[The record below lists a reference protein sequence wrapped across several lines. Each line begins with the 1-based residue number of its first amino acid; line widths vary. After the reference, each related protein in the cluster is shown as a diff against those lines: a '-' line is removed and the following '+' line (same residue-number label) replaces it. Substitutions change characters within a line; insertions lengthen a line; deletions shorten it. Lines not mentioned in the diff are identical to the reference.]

1 MTPERMCGRQSFQE
15 NENIQNIAPASANQK
30 TVIMNQDASRLGVSR
45 QGKIEAM
52 EIQQRS
58 KDKADRQQPDTHDRR
73 AKISPTKKLDSSL
86 QECLDFKGAIDRSAL
101 AVRTDARGII
111 NYVSDRVCSISNY
124 SRTELIG
131 CHFGILHSEYKSWEF
146 IKNLRST
153 VTKNEVWQGEI
164 KNKAKNG
171 SHYWVY
177 AAVVPVLDFE
187 GKPCQYLAIGFDI
200 TDRKAVETAQ
210 AAANQ
215 AKDEFLAIA
224 SHELRS
230 PLSAILGWVQL
241 ARSRKL
247 NEATTSRALEI
258 IERNAR
264 LQNRQIDNLLDLSRL
279 LRGKVHLNVGRVHLP
294 SVIESAIE
302 TLGPAAEAKN
312 IRVETHFYPGASYI
326 LADAKR
332 LQQIVWNLL
341 ANAIKF
347 TPESTPGPV
356 QVRIEPTES
365 GTLIRVSDCGCGIEP
380 KFVPHIFDYFRPA
393 DSFQSKE
400 QNRLGL
406 GLSIVRH
413 LVELHGGTVWAQSP
427 GLGQGTTFGVLLPI
441 AHSKNV
447 HDDRTREIAHFP
459 ENHAGS
465 VSKPLAGKQV
475 LVVESSAEIRE
486 FLKTALEAFGAK
498 VTAVSSAGEA
508 MAELEQSRPDV
519 LVSDMAVPETD
530 GCDLIR
536 RIRAMEM
543 SEHRA
548 LLPAVALTG
557 GVREDDSASA
567 LSAGFQRHLSK
578 PVEANQL
585 VSAIAQLAGLTECGS
600 QNLCAG
606 NVGAIAPEAPLPD
619 SNSFNHKNNGEQLTS
634 DSRELPLLLV
644 VEDNHFLLSYLQN
657 LLSPYYRVA
666 VAMDGVEGLEKAK
679 SLQPNLILS
688 DQIMPRQNG
697 LDLLKEIRNTPEL
710 SSTPVIFLTA
720 RSGMEARIESLDAGA
735 DDYISKPF
743 DERELLARVRNLLR
757 THAAEQQLTALNRQ
771 LQQQKRQLETV
782 NRALQYLATYDSLTE
797 VRNRRFFNDYMDT
810 EWRRLAREEAPLSLI
825 MCDIDYFK
833 LYNDTYGHQ
842 AGDECLRQ
850 VAQVLQ
856 RSVKRSA
863 DLVARYGG
871 EEFAIVLPNTDI
883 EGAACVA
890 EIIAQQVR
898 GLQIVHAKSA
908 VSEYVTLSLGVAC
921 CIPAPM
927 SQPATL
933 IAIADES
940 LYRAKEAGR
949 DRVSVAA
956 FLG

>member
-1 MTPERMCGRQSFQE
+1 M
-15 NENIQNIAPASANQK
+15 
-30 TVIMNQDASRLGVSR
+30 IMNQDVSRLAVSR
-45 QGKIEAM
+45 QGKMEAM

-58 KDKADRQQPDTHDRR
+58 KNKTDRQQPNAPDR
-73 AKISPTKKLDSSL
+73 PNQNYMTKEVELSL

-101 AVRTDARGII
+101 AVRTNARGII

-124 SRTELIG
+124 SRAELIG
-131 CHFGILHSEYKSWEF
+131 SHFGILHSEYKSSEL
-146 IKNLRST
+146 IKNLPST
-153 VTKNEVWQGEI
+153 VAKSEVWQGEI

-171 SHYWVY
+171 SDYWVY
-177 AAVVPVLDFE
+177 AAVVPLLDFQ

-200 TDRKAVETAQ
+200 TERKAVEAAQ
-210 AAANQ
+210 AQAHR
-215 AKDEFLAIA
+215 AKDEFLAVA

-264 LQNRQIDNLLDLSRL
+264 LQNQQIDNLLDLSRL
-279 LRGKVHLNVGRVHLP
+279 LRGKMQLNVGRVHLP
-294 SVIESAIE
+294 SVVASAID

-312 IRVETHFYPGASYI
+312 IRVETDFDPAVTYI
-326 LADAKR
+326 LGDAER
-332 LQQIVWNLL
+332 LQQVVWNLL

-347 TPESTPGPV
+347 TPESAPGLV
-356 QVRIEPTES
+356 QIQIEPTAS
-365 GTLIRVSDCGCGIEP
+365 GALIRVSDSGCGIDP
-380 KFVPHIFDYFRPA
+380 KFLPYIFDYFRPT
-393 DSFQSKE
+393 DSFHSKE

-406 GLSIVRH
+406 GLSIVRQ
-413 LVELHGGTVWAQSP
+413 LVELHGGNVWGKSP
-427 GLGQGTTFGVLLPI
+427 GIGQGATFEVQLPVANSNNAI
-441 AHSKNV
+441 
-447 HDDRTREIAHFP
+447 DRTAAIGTMESIP
-459 ENHAGS
+459 GE

-486 FLKTALEAFGAK
+486 CMKTGLEAFGAK
-498 VTAVSSAGEA
+498 VTAVASAGEA

-519 LVSDMAVPETD
+519 LVSDLAVSEAD

-536 RIRAMEM
+536 RVREMEM
-543 SEHRA
+543 SQHRA
-548 LLPAVALTG
+548 LLPALALT
-557 GVREDDSASA
+557 EDLRDDDGSA
-567 LSAGFQRHLSK
+567 LSAGFQRYLSK
-578 PVEANQL
+578 PVSAHQL
-585 VSAIAQLAGLTECGS
+585 VSAIAQLAGQTGFGCQECG
-600 QNLCAG
+600 AG
-606 NVGAIAPEAPLPD
+606 NVRAIAPLSSLPD
-619 SNSFNHKNNGEQLTS
+619 SNSFDGTIYENKLTNNNQ
-634 DSRELPLLLV
+634 ELPLLLV
-644 VEDNHFLLSYLQN
+644 VEDNNFLLDYLQN
-657 LLSPYYRVA
+657 LLNPYYRVA
-666 VAMDGVEGLEKAK
+666 VARDGIEGLERAK
-679 SLQPNLILS
+679 ELRPNLILS

-710 SSTPVIFLTA
+710 NSTPVIFLTA

-735 DDYISKPF
+735 DDYIAKPF

-757 THAAEQQLTALNRQ
+757 THAAEQQLTVLNRQ
-771 LQQQKRQLETV
+771 LLQQKRQLETV
-782 NRALQYLATYDSLTE
+782 NRSLQYLATYDSLTE
-797 VRNRRFFNDYMDT
+797 VRNRRFFNDYLDT

-850 VAQVLQ
+850 VAAVLQ

-871 EEFAIVLPNTDI
+871 EEFVIVLPNTDI

-890 EIIAQQVR
+890 EIINQQVR
-898 GLQIVHAKSA
+898 DLQILHAKSN

-927 SQPATL
+927 SQPETL
-933 IAIADES
+933 IAIADEA
-940 LYRAKEAGR
+940 LYRAKAAGR

-956 FLG
+956 FEA

>member
-1 MTPERMCGRQSFQE
+1 MKMKIYKILHPPVRK
-15 NENIQNIAPASANQK
+15 K
-30 TVIMNQDASRLGVSR
+30 TVIINQDASRLGVSH
-45 QGKIEAM
+45 QGTIEPM

-58 KDKADRQQPDTHDRR
+58 QDRR
-73 AKISPTKKLDSSL
+73 DRLSQISTIKELDSSL
-86 QECLDFKGAIDRSAL
+86 QEGLDFKVAIERSAL

-111 NYVSDRVCSISNY
+111 NYVSDRLCFISNY

-131 CHFGILHSEYKSWEF
+131 SHFGILHSECKSSEL
-146 IKNLRST
+146 IKNLLST
-153 VTKNEVWQGEI
+153 VAKNEVWQGEM

-171 SHYWVY
+171 SDYWVY
-177 AAVVPVLDFE
+177 AAVVPLLDFN

-200 TDRKAVETAQ
+200 TDRKAVEAAQ
-210 AAANQ
+210 AAANR
-215 AKDEFLAIA
+215 AKDDFLGIA
-224 SHELRS
+224 GHELRS

-247 NEATTSRALEI
+247 NEATTNRALEI
-258 IERNAR
+258 IERNAK

-279 LRGKVHLNVGRVHLP
+279 LRGKVRLNLARVHLP

-302 TLGPAAEAKN
+302 TLRPAAEAKN
-312 IRVETHFYPGASYI
+312 LRVETQFYPGVSYVV
-326 LADAKR
+326 ADVDR

-347 TPESTPGPV
+347 TPESTPDPV
-356 QVRIEPTES
+356 QVRIEPTPS
-365 GTLIRVSDCGCGIEP
+365 GTLIRFSDSGCGIEP
-380 KFVPHIFDYFRPA
+380 KFLPHIFDYFRPG

-413 LVELHGGTVWAQSP
+413 LVELHGGTVWASSP
-427 GLGQGTTFGVLLPI
+427 GLDRGTTFGVLLPI
-441 AHSKNV
+441 ANSNNLR
-447 HDDRTREIAHFP
+447 DDRQSAIGCT

-498 VTAVSSAGEA
+498 VTAVGSACEA
-508 MAELEQSRPDV
+508 MAQLQQSRPDV

-536 RIRAMEM
+536 RVRAMEM
-543 SEHRA
+543 SEQRE

-557 GVREDDSASA
+557 GVREEDSASA

-578 PVEANQL
+578 PVSANQL
-585 VSAIAQLAGLTECGS
+585 VSAIVQLAGMSGFGCS
-600 QNLCAG
+600 NAG
-606 NVGAIAPEAPLPD
+606 NVGAIAPLPD
-619 SNSFNHKNNGEQLTS
+619 SNSCDDKNNGEQLTA

-644 VEDNHFLLSYLQN
+644 VEDNYSLLAYLQT

-666 VAMDGVEGLEKAK
+666 VARDGVEGLEKAK
-679 SLQPNLILS
+679 ILQPNLILS

-757 THAAEQQLTALNRQ
+757 THAAEQQLTVLNRQ

-797 VRNRRFFNDYMDT
+797 VRNRRFFNDYLDT

-856 RSVKRSA
+856 SSVKRSA

-871 EEFAIVLPNTDI
+871 EEFAVVLPNTDI

-890 EIIAQQVR
+890 ERIAQQVR
-898 GLQIVHAKSA
+898 DLQIPHAQSA

-940 LYRAKEAGR
+940 LYRAKAAGR
-949 DRVSVAA
+949 DRVSVAT
-956 FLG
+956 FPG

>member
-1 MTPERMCGRQSFQE
+1 
-15 NENIQNIAPASANQK
+15 
-30 TVIMNQDASRLGVSR
+30 VIMNQDASKLAVSH
-45 QGKIEAM
+45 QGKVEAM
-52 EIQQRS
+52 EIEQWS
-58 KDKADRQQPDTHDRR
+58 KDRVDPQQPEVPDRPTQ
-73 AKISPTKKLDSSL
+73 ISTTKELDLSL
-86 QECLDFKGAIDRSAL
+86 QECLDFKRAIDRSTMT
-101 AVRTDARGII
+101 VRTDARGII
-111 NYVSDRVCSISNY
+111 NYVSDRACSISNY
-124 SRTELIG
+124 SRAELIG
-131 CHFGILHSEYKSWEF
+131 SHFGILHSEYKSSEL
-146 IKNLRST
+146 IKNLRLT
-153 VTKNEVWQGEI
+153 VAKSEVWQGEI

-171 SHYWVY
+171 SDYWVY
-177 AAVVPVLDFE
+177 SAVVPVLDCN

-200 TDRKAVETAQ
+200 TDRKAVEASQT
-210 AAANQ
+210 AANR

-247 NEATTSRALEI
+247 DEATTSRALEI

-264 LQNRQIDNLLDLSRL
+264 LQNQQIDNLLDLSQL
-279 LRGKVHLNVGRVHLP
+279 LRGKVHLNVGRVHLQ

-302 TLGPAAEAKN
+302 TLRPAADAKN
-312 IRVETHFYPGASYI
+312 IRVETHFYPGVSYI
-326 LADAKR
+326 LADAER

-347 TPESTPGPV
+347 TPESTSGSV
-356 QVRIEPTES
+356 EVRIEPTPS
-365 GTLIRVSDCGCGIEP
+365 GTLIRFSDSGCGIEP
-380 KFVPHIFDYFRPA
+380 KFLPHIFDYFRPT
-393 DSFQSKE
+393 DSWNAKE
-400 QNRLGL
+400 QHRLGL
-406 GLSIVRH
+406 GLSIVRQ
-413 LVELHGGTVWAQSP
+413 LVELHGGTVWAASS

-441 AHSKNV
+441 GNRKNAP
-447 HDDRTREIAHFP
+447 DDRTSQIAHFP
-459 ENHAGS
+459 EKHLQSAS
-465 VSKPLAGKQV
+465 QPLTGKQV
-475 LVVESSAEIRE
+475 LVVESSVEIRE
-486 FLKTALEAFGAK
+486 FLKTALEAFGAQ
-498 VTAVSSAGEA
+498 VTAVGNTSEA
-508 MAELEQSRPDV
+508 MAELQQSRPDV
-519 LVSDMAVPETD
+519 LVSDLAIPEAD
-530 GCDLIR
+530 GCDLIHR
-536 RIRAMEM
+536 VRAMEM
-543 SEHRA
+543 SEHRE
-548 LLPAVALTG
+548 LLPALALTG
-557 GVREDDSASA
+557 GVAEEDSASA
-567 LSAGFQRHLSK
+567 RSAGFQSHLSK

-585 VSAIAQLAGLTECGS
+585 VSAIAQLTGLTES
-600 QNLCAG
+600 DSED
-606 NVGAIAPEAPLPD
+606 VGAIALPAPLPEHHSLD
-619 SNSFNHKNNGEQLTS
+619 DKNNGEQLTT

-644 VEDNHFLLSYLQN
+644 VEDNNFLLAYLQV
-657 LLSPYYRVA
+657 LLTPYYRVV
-666 VAMDGVEGLEKAK
+666 VAMDGIEGLEKAK
-679 SLQPNLILS
+679 MFQPNLILS

-710 SSTPVIFLTA
+710 NSTPVIFLTA

-757 THAAEQQLTALNRQ
+757 THAAEQQLTVLNRQ
-771 LQQQKRQLETV
+771 LQQQKQQLEKV
-782 NRALQYLATYDSLTE
+782 NLALQYFATYDSLTE

-810 EWRRLAREEAPLSLI
+810 EWRRLAREEASLSLI

-883 EGAACVA
+883 QGAASVA
-890 EIIAQQVR
+890 EIIGQQVR
-898 GLQIVHAKSA
+898 GLRIVHAKSA

-927 SQPATL
+927 SQPGTL
-933 IAIADES
+933 IAIADEA
-940 LYRAKEAGR
+940 LYRAKKDGR
-949 DRVSVAA
+949 DRVSVAT

>member
-1 MTPERMCGRQSFQE
+1 
-15 NENIQNIAPASANQK
+15 
-30 TVIMNQDASRLGVSR
+30 MNQDASKLAVSH
-45 QGKIEAM
+45 QGKVEAM
-52 EIQQRS
+52 EIEQWS
-58 KDKADRQQPDTHDRR
+58 KDRVDPQQPEVPDRPTQ
-73 AKISPTKKLDSSL
+73 ISTTKELDLSL
-86 QECLDFKGAIDRSAL
+86 QECLDFKGAIDRSTL
-101 AVRTDARGII
+101 TVRTDARGII
-111 NYVSDRVCSISNY
+111 NYVSDRACSISNY
-124 SRTELIG
+124 SRAELIG
-131 CHFGILHSEYKSWEF
+131 SHFGILHSEYKSSEL
-146 IKNLRST
+146 IKNLRLT
-153 VTKNEVWQGEI
+153 VAKSEVWQGEI

-171 SHYWVY
+171 SDYWVY
-177 AAVVPVLDFE
+177 SAVVPVLDCN

-200 TDRKAVETAQ
+200 TDRKAVEASQT
-210 AAANQ
+210 AANR

-247 NEATTSRALEI
+247 DEATTSRALEI

-264 LQNRQIDNLLDLSRL
+264 LQNQQIDNLLDLSQL
-279 LRGKVHLNVGRVHLP
+279 LRGKVHLNVGRVHLQ

-302 TLGPAAEAKN
+302 TLRPAADAKN
-312 IRVETHFYPGASYI
+312 IRVETHFYPGVSYI
-326 LADAKR
+326 LADAER

-347 TPESTPGPV
+347 TPESTSGSV
-356 QVRIEPTES
+356 EVRIEPTPS
-365 GTLIRVSDCGCGIEP
+365 GTLIRFSDSGCGIEP
-380 KFVPHIFDYFRPA
+380 KFLPHIFDYFRPT
-393 DSFQSKE
+393 DSWNAKE
-400 QNRLGL
+400 QHRLGL
-406 GLSIVRH
+406 GLSIVRQ
-413 LVELHGGTVWAQSP
+413 LVELHGGTVWAASS

-441 AHSKNV
+441 GNRKNAP
-447 HDDRTREIAHFP
+447 DDRTSQIAHFP
-459 ENHAGS
+459 EKHLQSAS
-465 VSKPLAGKQV
+465 QPLTGKQV
-475 LVVESSAEIRE
+475 LVVESSVEIRE
-486 FLKTALEAFGAK
+486 FLKTALEAFGAQ
-498 VTAVSSAGEA
+498 VTAVGNTSEA
-508 MAELEQSRPDV
+508 MAELQQSRPDV
-519 LVSDMAVPETD
+519 LVSDLAIPEAD
-530 GCDLIR
+530 GCDLIHR
-536 RIRAMEM
+536 VRAMEM
-543 SEHRA
+543 SEHRE
-548 LLPAVALTG
+548 LLPALALTG
-557 GVREDDSASA
+557 GVAEEDSASA
-567 LSAGFQRHLSK
+567 RSAGFQSHLSK

-585 VSAIAQLAGLTECGS
+585 VSAIAQLTGVTES
-600 QNLCAG
+600 DSED
-606 NVGAIAPEAPLPD
+606 VRAIALPAPLPEHHSLD
-619 SNSFNHKNNGEQLTS
+619 DKNNGEQLTT

-644 VEDNHFLLSYLQN
+644 VEDNNFLLAYLQV
-657 LLSPYYRVA
+657 LLTPYYRVV
-666 VAMDGVEGLEKAK
+666 VAMDGIEGLEKAK
-679 SLQPNLILS
+679 MFQPNLILS

-710 SSTPVIFLTA
+710 NSTPVIFLTA

-757 THAAEQQLTALNRQ
+757 THAAEQQLTVLNRQ
-771 LQQQKRQLETV
+771 LQQQKQQLEKV
-782 NRALQYLATYDSLTE
+782 NLALQYFATYDSLTE

-810 EWRRLAREEAPLSLI
+810 EWRRLAREEASLSLI

-883 EGAACVA
+883 QGAASVA
-890 EIIAQQVR
+890 EIIGQQVR
-898 GLQIVHAKSA
+898 GLRIVHAKSA

-927 SQPATL
+927 SQPGTL
-933 IAIADES
+933 IAIADEA
-940 LYRAKEAGR
+940 LYRAKKDGR
-949 DRVSVAA
+949 DRVSVAT

>member
-1 MTPERMCGRQSFQE
+1 MCCLPSIHE
-15 NENIQNIAPASANQK
+15 NKNIQNITPAGAEK
-30 TVIMNQDASRLGVSR
+30 TVIINQDASRLGVSH
-45 QGKIEAM
+45 QGTIEAM
-52 EIQQRS
+52 EIQERS
-58 KDKADRQQPDTHDRR
+58 QERRDRLSQ
-73 AKISPTKKLDSSL
+73 ISTIKELDSSL
-86 QECLDFKGAIDRSAL
+86 QEGLDFKVAIDQSAL

-111 NYVSDRVCSISNY
+111 NYVSDRLCSISNY
-124 SRTELIG
+124 SRIELIG
-131 CHFGILHSEYKSWEF
+131 SHFCILHSEYKSSEL
-146 IKNLRST
+146 IKNLLST
-153 VTKNEVWQGEI
+153 VAKNEVWQGEM
-164 KNKAKNG
+164 KNQAKNG
-171 SHYWVY
+171 SDYWVH
-177 AAVVPVLDFE
+177 AAVVPLLDFN

-200 TDRKAVETAQ
+200 TDRKAVEAAQ
-210 AAANQ
+210 AAVNR
-215 AKDEFLAIA
+215 AKDDFLGIA
-224 SHELRS
+224 GHELRS

-247 NEATTSRALEI
+247 NEATTNRALEI
-258 IERNAR
+258 IERNAK

-279 LRGKVHLNVGRVHLP
+279 LRGKVRLNLARVHLP

-302 TLGPAAEAKN
+302 TVRPAAEAKN
-312 IRVETHFYPGASYI
+312 LRVETQFYPGVSYVV
-326 LADAKR
+326 ADVER

-347 TPESTPGPV
+347 TPESTPDPV
-356 QVRIEPTES
+356 EVRIEPTES
-365 GTLIRVSDCGCGIEP
+365 GTLIRVSDSGCGIEP

-413 LVELHGGTVWAQSP
+413 LVELHGGTVWASSP
-427 GLGQGTTFGVLLPI
+427 GLGMGTTFGVLLPV
-441 AHSKNV
+441 AHSNNSR
-447 HDDRTREIAHFP
+447 DDRKSAIGRT
-459 ENHAGS
+459 ENHAES
-465 VSKPLAGKQV
+465 VPKPLAGKQV
-475 LVVESSAEIRE
+475 LVVETSAEIRE

-498 VTAVSSAGEA
+498 VTAVGSACEA
-508 MAELEQSRPDV
+508 MAQLEQSRPDV
-519 LVSDMAVPETD
+519 LVSDMAVSETD
-530 GCDLIR
+530 GSDLIR

-543 SEHRA
+543 SEQRE

-557 GVREDDSASA
+557 GVREEDSASA

-578 PVEANQL
+578 PVEANLL
-585 VSAIAQLAGLTECGS
+585 VSAIVQLAGMSEFGCS
-600 QNLCAG
+600 DEG
-606 NVGAIAPEAPLPD
+606 NVGAIAPLPD
-619 SNSFNHKNNGEQLTS
+619 SNSCDDKNNGGQLTP

-644 VEDNHFLLSYLQN
+644 VEDNYSLLAYLQT

-757 THAAEQQLTALNRQ
+757 THAAEQQLTVLNRQ

-797 VRNRRFFNDYMDT
+797 VRNRRFFNDYMDA

-842 AGDECLRQ
+842 PGDECLRQ

-856 RSVKRSA
+856 CSVKRSA

-871 EEFAIVLPNTDI
+871 EEFAVVLPNTDI

-890 EIIAQQVR
+890 ERIAQQVR
-898 GLQIVHAKSA
+898 DLQIPHAQSG

-940 LYRAKEAGR
+940 LYRAKAAGR

>member
-1 MTPERMCGRQSFQE
+1 
-15 NENIQNIAPASANQK
+15 
-30 TVIMNQDASRLGVSR
+30 MNQDASKLAVSH
-45 QGKIEAM
+45 QGKVEAM
-52 EIQQRS
+52 EIEQWS
-58 KDKADRQQPDTHDRR
+58 KDRVDPQQPEVPDRPTQ
-73 AKISPTKKLDSSL
+73 ISTTKELDLSL
-86 QECLDFKGAIDRSAL
+86 QECLDFKRAIDRSTMT
-101 AVRTDARGII
+101 VRTDARGII
-111 NYVSDRVCSISNY
+111 NYVSDRACSISNY
-124 SRTELIG
+124 SRAELIG
-131 CHFGILHSEYKSWEF
+131 SHFGILHSEYKSSEL
-146 IKNLRST
+146 IKNLRLT
-153 VTKNEVWQGEI
+153 VAKSEVWQGEI

-171 SHYWVY
+171 SDYWVY
-177 AAVVPVLDFE
+177 SAVVPVLDCN

-200 TDRKAVETAQ
+200 TDRKAVEASQT
-210 AAANQ
+210 AANR

-247 NEATTSRALEI
+247 DEATTSRALEI

-264 LQNRQIDNLLDLSRL
+264 LQNQQIDNLLDLSQL
-279 LRGKVHLNVGRVHLP
+279 LRGKVHLNVGRVHLQ

-302 TLGPAAEAKN
+302 TLRPAADAKN
-312 IRVETHFYPGASYI
+312 IRVETHFYPGVSYI
-326 LADAKR
+326 LADAER

-347 TPESTPGPV
+347 TPESTSGSV
-356 QVRIEPTES
+356 EVRIEPTPS
-365 GTLIRVSDCGCGIEP
+365 GTLIRFSDSGCGIEP
-380 KFVPHIFDYFRPA
+380 KFLPHIFDYFRPT
-393 DSFQSKE
+393 DSWNAKE
-400 QNRLGL
+400 QHRLGL
-406 GLSIVRH
+406 GLSIVRQ
-413 LVELHGGTVWAQSP
+413 LVELHGGTVWAASS

-441 AHSKNV
+441 GNRKNAP
-447 HDDRTREIAHFP
+447 DDRTSQIAHFP
-459 ENHAGS
+459 EKHLQSAS
-465 VSKPLAGKQV
+465 QPLTGKQV
-475 LVVESSAEIRE
+475 LVVESSVEIRE
-486 FLKTALEAFGAK
+486 FLKTALEAFGAQ
-498 VTAVSSAGEA
+498 VTAVGNTSEA
-508 MAELEQSRPDV
+508 MAELQQSRPDV
-519 LVSDMAVPETD
+519 LVSDLGIPEAD
-530 GCDLIR
+530 GCDLIHR
-536 RIRAMEM
+536 VRAMEM
-543 SEHRA
+543 SEHRE
-548 LLPAVALTG
+548 LLPALALTG
-557 GVREDDSASA
+557 GVAEEDSASA
-567 LSAGFQRHLSK
+567 RSAGFQSHLSK

-585 VSAIAQLAGLTECGS
+585 VSAIAQLTGVTES
-600 QNLCAG
+600 DSED
-606 NVGAIAPEAPLPD
+606 VRAIALPAPLPEHQ
-619 SNSFNHKNNGEQLTS
+619 SFDDKNNEEQLTT

-644 VEDNHFLLSYLQN
+644 VEDNNFLLAYLQV
-657 LLSPYYRVA
+657 LLTPYYRVV
-666 VAMDGVEGLEKAK
+666 VAMDGIEGLEKAK
-679 SLQPNLILS
+679 MFQPNLILS

-757 THAAEQQLTALNRQ
+757 THAAEQQLTVLNRQ
-771 LQQQKRQLETV
+771 LQQQKQQLEKV
-782 NRALQYLATYDSLTE
+782 NLALQYFATYDSLTE

-810 EWRRLAREEAPLSLI
+810 EWRRLAREEASLSLI

-883 EGAACVA
+883 QGAASVA
-890 EIIAQQVR
+890 EIIGQQVR

-927 SQPATL
+927 SQPGTL
-933 IAIADES
+933 IAIADEA
-940 LYRAKEAGR
+940 LYRAKKDGR
-949 DRVSVAA
+949 DRVSVAT

>member
-1 MTPERMCGRQSFQE
+1 MTPEWMCCLPSIHE
-15 NENIQNIAPASANQK
+15 NKNIQNITPAGAEK
-30 TVIMNQDASRLGVSR
+30 TVIINQDASRLGVSH
-45 QGKIEAM
+45 QGTIEAM
-52 EIQQRS
+52 EIQERS
-58 KDKADRQQPDTHDRR
+58 QERRDRLSQ
-73 AKISPTKKLDSSL
+73 ISTIKELDSSL
-86 QECLDFKGAIDRSAL
+86 QEGLDFKVAIDQSAL

-111 NYVSDRVCSISNY
+111 NYVSDRLCSISNY
-124 SRTELIG
+124 SRIELIG
-131 CHFGILHSEYKSWEF
+131 SHFCILHSEYKSSEL
-146 IKNLRST
+146 IKNLLST
-153 VTKNEVWQGEI
+153 VAKNEVWQGEM
-164 KNKAKNG
+164 KNQAKNG
-171 SHYWVY
+171 SDYWVH
-177 AAVVPVLDFE
+177 AAVVPLLDFN

-200 TDRKAVETAQ
+200 TDRKAVEAAQ
-210 AAANQ
+210 AAVNR
-215 AKDEFLAIA
+215 AKDDFLGIA
-224 SHELRS
+224 GHELRS

-247 NEATTSRALEI
+247 NEATTNRALEI
-258 IERNAR
+258 IERNAK

-279 LRGKVHLNVGRVHLP
+279 LRGKVRLNLARVHLP

-302 TLGPAAEAKN
+302 TVRPAAEAKN
-312 IRVETHFYPGASYI
+312 LRVETQFYPGVSYVV
-326 LADAKR
+326 ADVER

-347 TPESTPGPV
+347 TPESTPDPV
-356 QVRIEPTES
+356 EVRIEPTQS
-365 GTLIRVSDCGCGIEP
+365 GTLIRVSDSGCGIEP
-380 KFVPHIFDYFRPA
+380 KFVPHIFDYFRPG

-413 LVELHGGTVWAQSP
+413 LVELHGGTVWASSP
-427 GLGQGTTFGVLLPI
+427 GLGMGTTFGVLLPV
-441 AHSKNV
+441 AHSNNSR
-447 HDDRTREIAHFP
+447 DDRKSAIGRT
-459 ENHAGS
+459 ENHAES
-465 VSKPLAGKQV
+465 VPKPLAGKQV
-475 LVVESSAEIRE
+475 LVVETSAEIRE
-486 FLKTALEAFGAK
+486 FLKSALEAFGAK
-498 VTAVSSAGEA
+498 VTAVSSACEA
-508 MAELEQSRPDV
+508 MAQLEQSRPDV
-519 LVSDMAVPETD
+519 LVSDMAVSETD
-530 GCDLIR
+530 GSDLIR

-543 SEHRA
+543 SEQRE

-557 GVREDDSASA
+557 GVREEDSASA

-578 PVEANQL
+578 PVEANLL
-585 VSAIAQLAGLTECGS
+585 VSAIVQLAGMSEFGCS
-600 QNLCAG
+600 DEG
-606 NVGAIAPEAPLPD
+606 NVGAIAPLPD
-619 SNSFNHKNNGEQLTS
+619 SNSCDDKNNGGQLTP

-644 VEDNHFLLSYLQN
+644 VEDNYSLLAYLQT

-757 THAAEQQLTALNRQ
+757 THAAEQQLTVLNRQ

-797 VRNRRFFNDYMDT
+797 VRNRRFFNDYMDA

-842 AGDECLRQ
+842 PGDECLRQ

-856 RSVKRSA
+856 CSVKRSA

-871 EEFAIVLPNTDI
+871 EEFAVVLPNTDI

-890 EIIAQQVR
+890 ERIAQQVR
-898 GLQIVHAKSA
+898 GLQIPHAQSG

-940 LYRAKEAGR
+940 LYRAKAAGR

>member
-1 MTPERMCGRQSFQE
+1 
-15 NENIQNIAPASANQK
+15 
-30 TVIMNQDASRLGVSR
+30 MNQDASKLAVSH
-45 QGKIEAM
+45 QGKVEAM
-52 EIQQRS
+52 EIEQWS
-58 KDKADRQQPDTHDRR
+58 KDRVDPQQPEVPDRPTQ
-73 AKISPTKKLDSSL
+73 ISTTKELDLSL
-86 QECLDFKGAIDRSAL
+86 QECLDFKRAIDRSTMT
-101 AVRTDARGII
+101 VRTDARGII
-111 NYVSDRVCSISNY
+111 NYVSDRACSISNY
-124 SRTELIG
+124 SRAELIG
-131 CHFGILHSEYKSWEF
+131 SHFGILHSEYKSSEL
-146 IKNLRST
+146 IKNLRLT
-153 VTKNEVWQGEI
+153 VAKSEVWQGEI

-171 SHYWVY
+171 SDYWVY
-177 AAVVPVLDFE
+177 SAVVPVLDCN

-200 TDRKAVETAQ
+200 TDRKAVEASQT
-210 AAANQ
+210 AANR

-247 NEATTSRALEI
+247 DEATTSRALEI

-264 LQNRQIDNLLDLSRL
+264 LQNQQIDNLLDLSQL
-279 LRGKVHLNVGRVHLP
+279 LRGKVHLNVGRVHLQ

-302 TLGPAAEAKN
+302 TLRPAADAKN
-312 IRVETHFYPGASYI
+312 IRVETHFYPGVSYI
-326 LADAKR
+326 LADAER

-347 TPESTPGPV
+347 TPESTSGSV
-356 QVRIEPTES
+356 EVRIEPTPS
-365 GTLIRVSDCGCGIEP
+365 GTLIRFSDSGCGIEP
-380 KFVPHIFDYFRPA
+380 KFLPHIFDYFRPT
-393 DSFQSKE
+393 DSWNAKE
-400 QNRLGL
+400 QHRLGL
-406 GLSIVRH
+406 GLSIVRQ
-413 LVELHGGTVWAQSP
+413 LVELHGGTVWAASS

-441 AHSKNV
+441 GNRKNAP
-447 HDDRTREIAHFP
+447 DDRTSQIAHFP
-459 ENHAGS
+459 EKHLQSAS
-465 VSKPLAGKQV
+465 QPLTGKQV
-475 LVVESSAEIRE
+475 LVVESSVEIRE
-486 FLKTALEAFGAK
+486 FLKTALEAFGAQ
-498 VTAVSSAGEA
+498 VTAVGNTSEA
-508 MAELEQSRPDV
+508 MAELQQSRPDV
-519 LVSDMAVPETD
+519 LVSDLGIPETD
-530 GCDLIR
+530 GCDLIHR
-536 RIRAMEM
+536 VRAMEM
-543 SEHRA
+543 SEHRE
-548 LLPAVALTG
+548 LLPALALTG
-557 GVREDDSASA
+557 GVAEEDSASA
-567 LSAGFQRHLSK
+567 RSAGFQSHLSK

-585 VSAIAQLAGLTECGS
+585 VSAIAQLTGLTES
-600 QNLCAG
+600 DSED
-606 NVGAIAPEAPLPD
+606 VGAIALPAPLPEHHSLD
-619 SNSFNHKNNGEQLTS
+619 DKNNGEQLTT

-644 VEDNHFLLSYLQN
+644 VEDNNFLLAYLQV
-657 LLSPYYRVA
+657 LLTPYYRVV
-666 VAMDGVEGLEKAK
+666 VAMDGIEGLEKAK
-679 SLQPNLILS
+679 MFQPNLILS

-757 THAAEQQLTALNRQ
+757 THAAEQQLTVLNRQ
-771 LQQQKRQLETV
+771 LQQQKQQLEKV
-782 NRALQYLATYDSLTE
+782 NLALQYFATYDSLTE

-810 EWRRLAREEAPLSLI
+810 EWRRLAREEASLSLI

-883 EGAACVA
+883 QGAASVA
-890 EIIAQQVR
+890 EIIGQQVR
-898 GLQIVHAKSA
+898 GLRIVHAKSA

-927 SQPATL
+927 SQPGTL
-933 IAIADES
+933 IAIADEA
-940 LYRAKEAGR
+940 LYRAKKDGR
-949 DRVSVAA
+949 DRVSVAT

>member
-1 MTPERMCGRQSFQE
+1 MCCLPSIHE
-15 NENIQNIAPASANQK
+15 NKNIQNITPAGAEK
-30 TVIMNQDASRLGVSR
+30 TVIINQDASRLGVSH
-45 QGKIEAM
+45 QGTIEAM
-52 EIQQRS
+52 EIQERS
-58 KDKADRQQPDTHDRR
+58 QERRDRLSQ
-73 AKISPTKKLDSSL
+73 ISTIKELDSSL
-86 QECLDFKGAIDRSAL
+86 QEGLDFKVAIDQSAL

-111 NYVSDRVCSISNY
+111 NYVSDRLCSISNY
-124 SRTELIG
+124 SRIELIG
-131 CHFGILHSEYKSWEF
+131 SHFCILHSEYKSSEL
-146 IKNLRST
+146 IKNLLST
-153 VTKNEVWQGEI
+153 VAKNEVWQGEM
-164 KNKAKNG
+164 KNQAKNG
-171 SHYWVY
+171 SDYWVH
-177 AAVVPVLDFE
+177 AAVVPLLDFN

-200 TDRKAVETAQ
+200 TDRKAVEAAQ
-210 AAANQ
+210 AAVNR
-215 AKDEFLAIA
+215 AKDDFLGIA
-224 SHELRS
+224 GHELRS

-247 NEATTSRALEI
+247 NEATTNRALEI
-258 IERNAR
+258 IERNAK

-279 LRGKVHLNVGRVHLP
+279 LRGKVRLNLARVHLP

-302 TLGPAAEAKN
+302 TVRPAAEAKN
-312 IRVETHFYPGASYI
+312 LRVETQFYPGVSYVV
-326 LADAKR
+326 ADVER

-347 TPESTPGPV
+347 TPESTPDPV
-356 QVRIEPTES
+356 EVRIEPTES
-365 GTLIRVSDCGCGIEP
+365 GTLIRVSDSGCGIEP
-380 KFVPHIFDYFRPA
+380 KFVPHIFDYFRPG

-413 LVELHGGTVWAQSP
+413 LVELHGGTVWASSP
-427 GLGQGTTFGVLLPI
+427 GLGMGTTFGVLLPV
-441 AHSKNV
+441 AHSNNSR
-447 HDDRTREIAHFP
+447 DDRKSAIGRT
-459 ENHAGS
+459 ENHAES
-465 VSKPLAGKQV
+465 VPKPLAGKQV
-475 LVVESSAEIRE
+475 LVVETSAEIRE

-498 VTAVSSAGEA
+498 VTAVSSACEA
-508 MAELEQSRPDV
+508 MAQLEQSRPDV
-519 LVSDMAVPETD
+519 LVSDMAVSETD
-530 GCDLIR
+530 GSDLIR

-543 SEHRA
+543 SEQRE

-557 GVREDDSASA
+557 GVREEDSASA

-578 PVEANQL
+578 PVEANLL
-585 VSAIAQLAGLTECGS
+585 VSAIVQLAGMSEFGCS
-600 QNLCAG
+600 DEG
-606 NVGAIAPEAPLPD
+606 NVGAIAPLPD
-619 SNSFNHKNNGEQLTS
+619 SNSCDDKNNGGQLTP

-644 VEDNHFLLSYLQN
+644 VEDNYSLLAYLQT

-757 THAAEQQLTALNRQ
+757 THAAEQQLTVLNRQ

-797 VRNRRFFNDYMDT
+797 VRNRRFFNDYMDA

-842 AGDECLRQ
+842 PGDECLRQ

-856 RSVKRSA
+856 CSVKRSA

-871 EEFAIVLPNTDI
+871 EEFAVVLPNTDI

-890 EIIAQQVR
+890 ERIAQQVR
-898 GLQIVHAKSA
+898 GLQIPHAQSG

-940 LYRAKEAGR
+940 LYRAKAAGR

>member
-1 MTPERMCGRQSFQE
+1 MTPEWIGRRQSFHE
-15 NENIQNIAPASANQK
+15 NENIQNITPAGAGKK
-30 TVIMNQDASRLGVSR
+30 TVIMNQDASRLAVSH

-58 KDKADRQQPDTHDRR
+58 KDQADRQQPDAPDCPDQ
-73 AKISPTKKLDSSL
+73 ISTTKELDSSL
-86 QECLDFKGAIDRSAL
+86 QECLDFKEAIDRSAL
-101 AVRTDARGII
+101 AVRTNARGII
-111 NYVSDRVCSISNY
+111 NYVSDRVCSLSNY
-124 SRTELIG
+124 SRGELIG
-131 CHFGILHSEYKSWEF
+131 CHFGILHSEYKSSEL

-153 VTKNEVWQGEI
+153 VAKGEVWQGEI
-164 KNKAKNG
+164 KHQAKNG
-171 SHYWVY
+171 IDYWVQS
-177 AAVVPVLDFE
+177 AVVPLLDCK
-187 GKPCQYLAIGFDI
+187 GKLSQYLAIGFDI
-200 TDRKAVETAQ
+200 TDRKAVEAAQ
-210 AAANQ
+210 ASANR
-215 AKDEFLAIA
+215 AKDEFLGIA
-224 SHELRS
+224 GHELRS

-241 ARSRKL
+241 ARSPKL

-258 IERNAR
+258 IERNAK
-264 LQNRQIDNLLDLSRL
+264 LQNQQIDNLLDLSQL

-294 SVIESAIE
+294 SVIESAID
-302 TLGPAAEAKN
+302 TLRRAADAKN
-312 IRVETHFYPGASYI
+312 IRIDTHFDPAVSYI
-326 LADAKR
+326 LADAER

-347 TPESTPGPV
+347 TPESTSGSV
-356 QVRIEPTES
+356 EVLIEPTPS
-365 GTLIRVSDCGCGIEP
+365 GTLIRFSDSGCGIDP
-380 KFVPHIFDYFRPA
+380 KFLPHIFDYFRPT
-393 DSFQSKE
+393 DSWNSKE
-400 QNRLGL
+400 QHRLGL
-406 GLSIVRH
+406 GLSIVRQ
-413 LVELHGGTVWAQSP
+413 LVELHGGTVWASSP
-427 GLGQGTTFGVLLPI
+427 GIEQGATFGVQLPM
-441 AHSKNV
+441 AHSTNSS
-447 HDDRTREIAHFP
+447 DRRSAIAQMESRP
-459 ENHAGS
+459 GL
-465 VSKPLAGKQV
+465 VSKPLASKQV
-475 LVVESSAEIRE
+475 LVVENSAEIRE

-498 VTAVSSAGEA
+498 VTAVGSAGEA

-519 LVSDMAVPETD
+519 LVSDMAAPETD
-530 GCDLIR
+530 GCDLISR
-536 RIRAMEM
+536 VRAMEM
-543 SEHRA
+543 SEQRE

-557 GVREDDSASA
+557 GVREEDSASA
-567 LSAGFQRHLSK
+567 LEAGFQRHLSK
-578 PVEANQL
+578 PVSANQL
-585 VSAIAQLAGLTECGS
+585 VSAIAQLAGLTEFGFGER
-600 QNLCAG
+600 AG
-606 NVGAIAPEAPLPD
+606 DVGAIVREAPLPECH
-619 SNSFNHKNNGEQLTS
+619 SFENKNNGEQLTT

-644 VEDNHFLLSYLQN
+644 VEDNNFLLAYLQT
-657 LLSPYYRVA
+657 LLTPYYRVA
-666 VAMDGVEGLEKAK
+666 VAIDGVEGLEKAK
-679 SLQPNLILS
+679 TLHPNLILS

-757 THAAEQQLTALNRQ
+757 THAAEQQLTVLNRQ
-771 LQQQKRQLETV
+771 LQQQKQQLEKV
-782 NRALQYLATYDSLTE
+782 NLALQYLATYDSLTE

-825 MCDIDYFK
+825 MCDNDYFK

-850 VAQVLQ
+850 VAQLLSG
-856 RSVKRSA
+856 SVKRSA

-890 EIIAQQVR
+890 ETIGQQVR
-898 GLQIVHAKSA
+898 GLRIVHAKSA

-927 SQPATL
+927 SQPGTL

-940 LYRAKEAGR
+940 LYRAKKAGR
-949 DRVSVAA
+949 DRVSVAT

>member
-1 MTPERMCGRQSFQE
+1 MTPEWMCCLPSIHE
-15 NENIQNIAPASANQK
+15 NKNIQNITPAGAEK
-30 TVIMNQDASRLGVSR
+30 TVIINQDASRLGVSH
-45 QGKIEAM
+45 QGTIEAM
-52 EIQQRS
+52 EIQERS
-58 KDKADRQQPDTHDRR
+58 QERRDRLSQ
-73 AKISPTKKLDSSL
+73 ISTIKELDSSL
-86 QECLDFKGAIDRSAL
+86 QEGLDFKVAIDQSAL

-111 NYVSDRVCSISNY
+111 NYVSDRLCSISNY
-124 SRTELIG
+124 SRIELIG
-131 CHFGILHSEYKSWEF
+131 SHFCILHSEYKSSEL
-146 IKNLRST
+146 IKNLLST
-153 VTKNEVWQGEI
+153 VAKNEVWQGEM
-164 KNKAKNG
+164 KNQAKNG
-171 SHYWVY
+171 SDYWVH
-177 AAVVPVLDFE
+177 AAVVPLLDFN

-200 TDRKAVETAQ
+200 TDRKAVEAAQ
-210 AAANQ
+210 AAVNR
-215 AKDEFLAIA
+215 AKDDFLGIA
-224 SHELRS
+224 GHELRS

-247 NEATTSRALEI
+247 NEATTNRALEI
-258 IERNAR
+258 IERNAK

-279 LRGKVHLNVGRVHLP
+279 LRGKVRLNLARVHLP

-302 TLGPAAEAKN
+302 TVRPAAEAKN
-312 IRVETHFYPGASYI
+312 LRVETQFYPGVSYVV
-326 LADAKR
+326 ADVER

-347 TPESTPGPV
+347 TPESTPDPV
-356 QVRIEPTES
+356 EVRIEPTES
-365 GTLIRVSDCGCGIEP
+365 GTLIRVSDSGCGIEP

-413 LVELHGGTVWAQSP
+413 LVELHGGTVWASSP
-427 GLGQGTTFGVLLPI
+427 GLGMGTTFGVLLPV
-441 AHSKNV
+441 AHSNNSR
-447 HDDRTREIAHFP
+447 DDRKSAIGRT
-459 ENHAGS
+459 ENHAES
-465 VSKPLAGKQV
+465 VPKPLAGKQV
-475 LVVESSAEIRE
+475 LVVETSAEIRE

-498 VTAVSSAGEA
+498 VTAVGSACEA
-508 MAELEQSRPDV
+508 MAQLEQSRPDV
-519 LVSDMAVPETD
+519 LVSDMAVSETD
-530 GCDLIR
+530 GSDLIR

-543 SEHRA
+543 SEQRE

-557 GVREDDSASA
+557 GVREEDSASA

-578 PVEANQL
+578 PVEANLL
-585 VSAIAQLAGLTECGS
+585 VSAIVQLAGMSEFGCS
-600 QNLCAG
+600 DEG
-606 NVGAIAPEAPLPD
+606 NVGAIAPLPD
-619 SNSFNHKNNGEQLTS
+619 SNSCDDKNNGGQLTP

-644 VEDNHFLLSYLQN
+644 VEDNYSLLAYLQT

-757 THAAEQQLTALNRQ
+757 THAAEQQLTVLNRQ

-797 VRNRRFFNDYMDT
+797 VRNRRFFNDYMDA

-842 AGDECLRQ
+842 PGDECLRQ
-850 VAQVLQ
+850 VAQILQ
-856 RSVKRSA
+856 CSVKRSA

-871 EEFAIVLPNTDI
+871 EEFAVVLPNTDI

-890 EIIAQQVR
+890 ERIAQQVR
-898 GLQIVHAKSA
+898 DLQILHAQSA

-940 LYRAKEAGR
+940 LYRAKAAGR

>member
-1 MTPERMCGRQSFQE
+1 MTPEWMCCLPSIHE
-15 NENIQNIAPASANQK
+15 NKNIQNITPAGAEK
-30 TVIMNQDASRLGVSR
+30 TVIINQDASRLGVSH
-45 QGKIEAM
+45 QGTIEAM
-52 EIQQRS
+52 EIQERS
-58 KDKADRQQPDTHDRR
+58 QERRDRLSQ
-73 AKISPTKKLDSSL
+73 ISTIKELDSSL
-86 QECLDFKGAIDRSAL
+86 QEGLDFKVAIDQSAL

-111 NYVSDRVCSISNY
+111 NYVSDRLCSISNY
-124 SRTELIG
+124 SRIELIG
-131 CHFGILHSEYKSWEF
+131 SHFCILHSEYKSSEL
-146 IKNLRST
+146 IKNLLST
-153 VTKNEVWQGEI
+153 VAKNEVWQGEM
-164 KNKAKNG
+164 KNQAKNG
-171 SHYWVY
+171 SDYWVY
-177 AAVVPVLDFE
+177 AAVVPLLDFN

-200 TDRKAVETAQ
+200 TDRKAVEAAQ
-210 AAANQ
+210 AAVNR
-215 AKDEFLAIA
+215 AKDDFLGIA
-224 SHELRS
+224 GHELRS

-247 NEATTSRALEI
+247 NEATTNRALEI
-258 IERNAR
+258 IERNAK

-279 LRGKVHLNVGRVHLP
+279 LRGKVRLNLARVHLP

-302 TLGPAAEAKN
+302 TVRPAAEAKN
-312 IRVETHFYPGASYI
+312 LRVETQFYPGVSYVV
-326 LADAKR
+326 ADVER

-347 TPESTPGPV
+347 TPESTPDPV
-356 QVRIEPTES
+356 EVRIEPTES
-365 GTLIRVSDCGCGIEP
+365 GTLIRVSDSGCGIEP
-380 KFVPHIFDYFRPA
+380 KFVPHIFDYFRPG

-413 LVELHGGTVWAQSP
+413 LVELHGGTVWASSP
-427 GLGQGTTFGVLLPI
+427 GLGMGTTFGVLLPV
-441 AHSKNV
+441 AHSNNSR
-447 HDDRTREIAHFP
+447 DDRKSAIGRT
-459 ENHAGS
+459 ENHAES
-465 VSKPLAGKQV
+465 VPKPLAGKQV

-498 VTAVSSAGEA
+498 VTAVGSACEA
-508 MAELEQSRPDV
+508 MAQLEQSRPDV
-519 LVSDMAVPETD
+519 LVSDMAVSETD
-530 GCDLIR
+530 GSDLIR

-543 SEHRA
+543 SEQRE

-557 GVREDDSASA
+557 GVREEDSASA

-578 PVEANQL
+578 PVEANLL
-585 VSAIAQLAGLTECGS
+585 VSAIVQLAGMSEFGCS
-600 QNLCAG
+600 DAG
-606 NVGAIAPEAPLPD
+606 NVGAIAPLPD
-619 SNSFNHKNNGEQLTS
+619 SNSCDDKNNGGQLTA

-644 VEDNHFLLSYLQN
+644 VEDNYSLLAYLQT

-666 VAMDGVEGLEKAK
+666 VARDGVEGLEKAK

-697 LDLLKEIRNTPEL
+697 LDLLKEIRKTPEL

-757 THAAEQQLTALNRQ
+757 THAAEQQLTVLNRQ

-797 VRNRRFFNDYMDT
+797 VRNRRFFNDYLDT

-842 AGDECLRQ
+842 PGDECLRQ
-850 VAQVLQ
+850 VAQILQ
-856 RSVKRSA
+856 CSVKRSA

-871 EEFAIVLPNTDI
+871 EEFAVVLPNTDI

-890 EIIAQQVR
+890 ERIAQQVR
-898 GLQIVHAKSA
+898 DLQILHAQSA

-940 LYRAKEAGR
+940 LYRAKAAGR

>member
-1 MTPERMCGRQSFQE
+1 MCCLPSIHE
-15 NENIQNIAPASANQK
+15 NKNIQNITPAGAEK
-30 TVIMNQDASRLGVSR
+30 TVIINQDASRLGVSH
-45 QGKIEAM
+45 QGTIEAM
-52 EIQQRS
+52 EIQERS
-58 KDKADRQQPDTHDRR
+58 QERRDRLSQ
-73 AKISPTKKLDSSL
+73 ISTIKELDSSL
-86 QECLDFKGAIDRSAL
+86 QEGLDFKVAIDQSAL

-111 NYVSDRVCSISNY
+111 NYVSDRLCSISNY
-124 SRTELIG
+124 SRIELIG
-131 CHFGILHSEYKSWEF
+131 SHFCILHSEYKSSEL
-146 IKNLRST
+146 IKNLLST
-153 VTKNEVWQGEI
+153 VAKNEVWQGEM
-164 KNKAKNG
+164 KNQAKNG
-171 SHYWVY
+171 SDYWVH
-177 AAVVPVLDFE
+177 AAVVPLLDFN

-200 TDRKAVETAQ
+200 TDRKAVEAAQ
-210 AAANQ
+210 AAVNR
-215 AKDEFLAIA
+215 AKDDFLGIA
-224 SHELRS
+224 GHELRS

-247 NEATTSRALEI
+247 NEATTNRALEI
-258 IERNAR
+258 IERNAK

-279 LRGKVHLNVGRVHLP
+279 LRGKVRLNLARVHLP

-302 TLGPAAEAKN
+302 TVRPAAEAKN
-312 IRVETHFYPGASYI
+312 LRVETQFYPGVSYVV
-326 LADAKR
+326 ADVER

-347 TPESTPGPV
+347 TPESTPDPV
-356 QVRIEPTES
+356 EVRIEPTES
-365 GTLIRVSDCGCGIEP
+365 GTLIRVSDSGCGIEP

-413 LVELHGGTVWAQSP
+413 LVELHGGTVWASSP
-427 GLGQGTTFGVLLPI
+427 GLGMGTTFGVLLPV
-441 AHSKNV
+441 AHSNNSR
-447 HDDRTREIAHFP
+447 DDRKSAIGRT
-459 ENHAGS
+459 ENHAES
-465 VSKPLAGKQV
+465 VPKPLAGKQV
-475 LVVESSAEIRE
+475 LVVETSAEIRE

-498 VTAVSSAGEA
+498 VTAVGSACEA
-508 MAELEQSRPDV
+508 MAQLEQSRPDV
-519 LVSDMAVPETD
+519 LVSDMAVSETD
-530 GCDLIR
+530 GSDLIR

-543 SEHRA
+543 SEQRE

-557 GVREDDSASA
+557 GVREEDSASA

-578 PVEANQL
+578 PVEANLL
-585 VSAIAQLAGLTECGS
+585 VSAIVQLAGMSEFGCS
-600 QNLCAG
+600 DEG
-606 NVGAIAPEAPLPD
+606 NVGAIAPLPD
-619 SNSFNHKNNGEQLTS
+619 SNSCDDKNNGGQLTP

-644 VEDNHFLLSYLQN
+644 VEDNYSLLAYLQT

-757 THAAEQQLTALNRQ
+757 THAAEQQLTVLNRQ

-797 VRNRRFFNDYMDT
+797 VRNRRFFNDYMDA

-842 AGDECLRQ
+842 PGDECLRQ
-850 VAQVLQ
+850 VAQILQ
-856 RSVKRSA
+856 CSVKRSA

-871 EEFAIVLPNTDI
+871 EEFAVVLPNTDI

-890 EIIAQQVR
+890 ERIAQQVR
-898 GLQIVHAKSA
+898 DLQILHAQSA

-940 LYRAKEAGR
+940 LYRAKAAGR

>member
-1 MTPERMCGRQSFQE
+1 MCGRQIFQE
-15 NENIQNIAPASANQK
+15 NDRKTKYCTRGAGKK

-58 KDKADRQQPDTHDRR
+58 KDKADRQQPNAPDRDR
-73 AKISPTKKLDSSL
+73 AISTTKELDSLL

-111 NYVSDRVCSISNY
+111 NYVSDRVCCISNY
-124 SRTELIG
+124 SRAELIG
-131 CHFGILHSEYKSWEF
+131 CHFGILHSEYKSSEL

-153 VTKNEVWQGEI
+153 VAKGEVWQGEI
-164 KNKAKNG
+164 KNQAKNG
-171 SHYWVY
+171 SDYWVY
-177 AAVVPVLDFE
+177 SAVVPLLDCK
-187 GKPCQYLAIGFDI
+187 GKPSQYLAIGFDI
-200 TDRKAVETAQ
+200 TDRKAVEAAQ
-210 AAANQ
+210 AEANR

-264 LQNRQIDNLLDLSRL
+264 LQNKQIDNLLDLSRL
-279 LRGKVHLNVGRVHLP
+279 LRGKVRLNVGRVHLP
-294 SVIESAIE
+294 SVIESAID
-302 TLGPAAEAKN
+302 TLRPAADAKN
-312 IRVETHFYPGASYI
+312 IRVETHFDPAVSYI
-326 LADAKR
+326 VADAER

-347 TPESTPGPV
+347 TPESAPGLL
-356 QVRIEPTES
+356 QIQIESNVS
-365 GTLIRVSDCGCGIEP
+365 GALIRVSDSGCGIDP
-380 KFVPHIFDYFRPA
+380 KFLPHVFDYFRPT
-393 DSFQSKE
+393 DSWNAKE
-400 QNRLGL
+400 QHRLGL
-406 GLSIVRH
+406 GLSIVRQ
-413 LVELHGGTVWAQSP
+413 LVELHGGTVWASSP
-427 GLGQGTTFGVLLPI
+427 GIGQGATFEVQLPSAYSTNSSDRASAI
-441 AHSKNV
+441 A
-447 HDDRTREIAHFP
+447 P
-459 ENHAGS
+459 CCENHPGS

-486 FLKTALEAFGAK
+486 FLKTGLEAFGAK
-498 VTAVSSAGEA
+498 VTAVGSAGEA
-508 MAELEQSRPDV
+508 MAELEQWRPDV
-519 LVSDMAVPETD
+519 LVSDMAMPETD
-530 GCDLIR
+530 GCNLIR
-536 RIRAMEM
+536 RVRAMEM
-543 SEHRA
+543 SEQRE

-557 GVREDDSASA
+557 GLREEDSASA
-567 LSAGFQRHLSK
+567 LEAGFQRHLSK
-578 PVEANQL
+578 PVSANQL
-585 VSAIAQLAGLTECGS
+585 VRAIAQLAGLTGFGS
-600 QNLCAG
+600 G
-606 NVGAIAPEAPLPD
+606 DVGAIAPEPALPD
-619 SNSFNHKNNGEQLTS
+619 CNSFDDKNNGEQLTA

-644 VEDNHFLLSYLQN
+644 VEDNSFLLAYLQS

-666 VAMDGVEGLEKAK
+666 VAIDGIEGLEKAK
-679 SLQPNLILS
+679 SLQPHLILS

-735 DDYISKPF
+735 DDYIAKPF

-757 THAAEQQLTALNRQ
+757 THAAEQQLTVLNRQ

-797 VRNRRFFNDYMDT
+797 VRNRRSFNEYMDT

-850 VAQVLQ
+850 VAAVLQ

-871 EEFAIVLPNTDI
+871 EEFAVVLPNTDI
-883 EGAACVA
+883 QGAAIVA
-890 EIIAQQVR
+890 ETIAEQVR

-927 SQPATL
+927 SQPGTL

-940 LYRAKEAGR
+940 LYRAKKAGR
-949 DRVSVAA
+949 DRVSVAG
-956 FLG
+956 FQDNIY

>member
-1 MTPERMCGRQSFQE
+1 
-15 NENIQNIAPASANQK
+15 
-30 TVIMNQDASRLGVSR
+30 MNQDASKLAVSH
-45 QGKIEAM
+45 QGKVEAM
-52 EIQQRS
+52 EIEQWS
-58 KDKADRQQPDTHDRR
+58 KDRVDPQQPEVPDRPTQ
-73 AKISPTKKLDSSL
+73 ISTTKELDLSL
-86 QECLDFKGAIDRSAL
+86 QECLDFKGAIDRSTVT
-101 AVRTDARGII
+101 VRTDARGII
-111 NYVSDRVCSISNY
+111 NYVSDRACSISNY
-124 SRTELIG
+124 SRAELIG
-131 CHFGILHSEYKSWEF
+131 SHFGILHSEYKSSEL
-146 IKNLRST
+146 IKNLRLT
-153 VTKNEVWQGEI
+153 VAKSQVWQGEI
-164 KNKAKNG
+164 KNKTKNG
-171 SHYWVY
+171 SDYWVY
-177 AAVVPVLDFE
+177 SAVVPVLDCN

-200 TDRKAVETAQ
+200 TDRKAVEASQT
-210 AAANQ
+210 AANR

-247 NEATTSRALEI
+247 DEATTSRALEI

-264 LQNRQIDNLLDLSRL
+264 LQNQQIDNLLDLSQL
-279 LRGKVHLNVGRVHLP
+279 LRGKVHLNVGRVHLQ

-302 TLGPAAEAKN
+302 TLRPAADAKN
-312 IRVETHFYPGASYI
+312 IRVETHFYPGVSYI
-326 LADAKR
+326 LADAER

-347 TPESTPGPV
+347 TPESTSGSV
-356 QVRIEPTES
+356 EVRIEPTPS
-365 GTLIRVSDCGCGIEP
+365 GTLIRFSDSGCGIEP
-380 KFVPHIFDYFRPA
+380 KFLPHIFDYFRPT
-393 DSFQSKE
+393 DSWNAKE
-400 QNRLGL
+400 QHRLGL
-406 GLSIVRH
+406 GLSIVRQ
-413 LVELHGGTVWAQSP
+413 LVELHGGTVWAASS

-441 AHSKNV
+441 GNRKNAP
-447 HDDRTREIAHFP
+447 DDRTSQIAHFP
-459 ENHAGS
+459 EKHLQSAS
-465 VSKPLAGKQV
+465 QPLTGKQV
-475 LVVESSAEIRE
+475 LVVESSVEIRE
-486 FLKTALEAFGAK
+486 FLKTALEAFGAQ
-498 VTAVSSAGEA
+498 VTAVGNTSEA
-508 MAELEQSRPDV
+508 MAELQQSRPDV
-519 LVSDMAVPETD
+519 LVSDLAIPEAD
-530 GCDLIR
+530 GCDLIHR
-536 RIRAMEM
+536 VRAMEM
-543 SEHRA
+543 SEHRE
-548 LLPAVALTG
+548 LLPALALTG
-557 GVREDDSASA
+557 GVAEEDSASA
-567 LSAGFQRHLSK
+567 RSAGFQSHLSK

-585 VSAIAQLAGLTECGS
+585 VSAIAQLTGLTEPDS
-600 QNLCAG
+600 ED
-606 NVGAIAPEAPLPD
+606 VGAIALPAPLPEHQ
-619 SNSFNHKNNGEQLTS
+619 SFDDKNNEEQLTT

-644 VEDNHFLLSYLQN
+644 VEDNNFLLAYLQV
-657 LLSPYYRVA
+657 LLTPYYRVV
-666 VAMDGVEGLEKAK
+666 VAMDGIEGLEKAK
-679 SLQPNLILS
+679 MFQPNLILS

-757 THAAEQQLTALNRQ
+757 THAAEQQLTVLNRQ
-771 LQQQKRQLETV
+771 LQQQKQQLEKV
-782 NRALQYLATYDSLTE
+782 NLALQYFATYDSLTE

-810 EWRRLAREEAPLSLI
+810 EWRRLAREEASLSLI

-883 EGAACVA
+883 QGAASVA
-890 EIIAQQVR
+890 EIIGQQVR

-927 SQPATL
+927 SQPGTL
-933 IAIADES
+933 IAIADEA
-940 LYRAKEAGR
+940 LYRAKKDGR
-949 DRVSVAA
+949 DRVSVAT

>member
-1 MTPERMCGRQSFQE
+1 MCCLPSIHE
-15 NENIQNIAPASANQK
+15 NKNIQNITPAGAEK
-30 TVIMNQDASRLGVSR
+30 TVIINQDASRLGVSH
-45 QGKIEAM
+45 QGTIEAM
-52 EIQQRS
+52 EIQERS
-58 KDKADRQQPDTHDRR
+58 QERRDRLSQ
-73 AKISPTKKLDSSL
+73 ISTIKELDSSL
-86 QECLDFKGAIDRSAL
+86 QEGLDFKVAIDQSAL

-111 NYVSDRVCSISNY
+111 NYVSDRLCSISNY
-124 SRTELIG
+124 SRIELIG
-131 CHFGILHSEYKSWEF
+131 SHFCILHSEYKSSEL
-146 IKNLRST
+146 IKNLLST
-153 VTKNEVWQGEI
+153 VAKNEVWQGEM
-164 KNKAKNG
+164 KNQAKNG
-171 SHYWVY
+171 SDYWVH
-177 AAVVPVLDFE
+177 AAVVPLLDFN

-200 TDRKAVETAQ
+200 TDRKAVEAAQ
-210 AAANQ
+210 AAVNR
-215 AKDEFLAIA
+215 AKDDFLGIA
-224 SHELRS
+224 GHELRS

-247 NEATTSRALEI
+247 NEATTNRALEI
-258 IERNAR
+258 IERNAK

-279 LRGKVHLNVGRVHLP
+279 LRGKVRLNLARVHLP

-302 TLGPAAEAKN
+302 TVRPAAEAKN
-312 IRVETHFYPGASYI
+312 LRVETQFYPGVSYVV
-326 LADAKR
+326 ADVER

-347 TPESTPGPV
+347 TPESTPDPV
-356 QVRIEPTES
+356 EVRIEPTES
-365 GTLIRVSDCGCGIEP
+365 GTLIRVSDSGCGIEP

-413 LVELHGGTVWAQSP
+413 LVELHGGTVWASSP
-427 GLGQGTTFGVLLPI
+427 GLGMGTTFGVLLPV
-441 AHSKNV
+441 AHSNNSR
-447 HDDRTREIAHFP
+447 DDRKSAIGRT
-459 ENHAGS
+459 ENHAES
-465 VSKPLAGKQV
+465 VPKPLAGKQV
-475 LVVESSAEIRE
+475 LVVETSAEIRE

-498 VTAVSSAGEA
+498 VTAVGSACEA
-508 MAELEQSRPDV
+508 MAQLEQSRPDV
-519 LVSDMAVPETD
+519 LVSDMAVSETD
-530 GCDLIR
+530 GSDLIR

-543 SEHRA
+543 SEQRE

-557 GVREDDSASA
+557 GVREEDSASA

-578 PVEANQL
+578 PVEANLL
-585 VSAIAQLAGLTECGS
+585 VSAIVQLAGMSEFGCS
-600 QNLCAG
+600 DEG
-606 NVGAIAPEAPLPD
+606 NVGAIAPLPD
-619 SNSFNHKNNGEQLTS
+619 SNSCDDKNNGGQLTP

-644 VEDNHFLLSYLQN
+644 VEDNYSLLAYLQT

-757 THAAEQQLTALNRQ
+757 THAAEQQLTVLNRQ

-797 VRNRRFFNDYMDT
+797 VRNRRFFNDYMDA

-842 AGDECLRQ
+842 PGDECLRQ

-856 RSVKRSA
+856 CSVKRSA

-871 EEFAIVLPNTDI
+871 EEFAVVLPNTDI

-890 EIIAQQVR
+890 ERIAQQVR
-898 GLQIVHAKSA
+898 GLQIPHAQSG

-940 LYRAKEAGR
+940 LYRAKAAGR

>member
-1 MTPERMCGRQSFQE
+1 MKKYKILHPLARG
-15 NENIQNIAPASANQK
+15 K
-30 TVIMNQDASRLGVSR
+30 TAIINQDASRLGVSR

-58 KDKADRQQPDTHDRR
+58 KHQADSQQPNAPDRSGQ
-73 AKISPTKKLDSSL
+73 ISTTKELDSSL
-86 QECLDFKGAIDRSAL
+86 QECLDFKEAIDRSAL
-101 AVRTDARGII
+101 AVRTDGRGII

-124 SRTELIG
+124 SRPELIG
-131 CHFGILHSEYKSWEF
+131 CHFGILHSEYKSSEL

-153 VTKNEVWQGEI
+153 VTKSEVWQGEI
-164 KNKAKNG
+164 KNQSKNG
-171 SHYWVY
+171 SDYWVY
-177 AAVVPVLDFE
+177 AAVVPLLDSK

-200 TDRKAVETAQ
+200 TNRKVVEAAQ
-210 AAANQ
+210 AEASR

-247 NEATTSRALEI
+247 NEATTNRALEI

-279 LRGKVHLNVGRVHLP
+279 LRGKVRLNIGRVHLP
-294 SVIESAIE
+294 SLIESAID
-302 TLGPAAEAKN
+302 TLRPAADAKN
-312 IRVETHFYPGASYI
+312 IRVETHFDPAVGYI
-326 LADAKR
+326 LADAER

-347 TPESTPGPV
+347 TPESAPGLV
-356 QVRIEPTES
+356 QIQIESTAS
-365 GTLIRVSDCGCGIEP
+365 GALIRVSDTGCGIDS
-380 KFVPHIFDYFRPA
+380 KFLPHIFDYFRST
-393 DSFQSKE
+393 DSFQTKE
-400 QNRLGL
+400 QHRLGL
-406 GLSIVRH
+406 GLSIVWQ
-413 LVELHGGTVWAQSP
+413 LVELHGGTISAASSGIAQ
-427 GLGQGTTFGVLLPI
+427 GATFEVHLPI
-441 AHSKNV
+441 ANKNV
-447 HDDRTREIAHFP
+447 PDDRTAAIAQIESRP
-459 ENHAGS
+459 GS

-486 FLKTALEAFGAK
+486 FLKTGLEAFGAK
-498 VTAVSSAGEA
+498 VTAVGSAGEA

-519 LVSDMAVPETD
+519 LVSDMAVSGAD

-543 SEHRA
+543 SEQREQ
-548 LLPAVALTG
+548 LPAVALTG
-557 GVREDDSASA
+557 GIREEDSASA
-567 LSAGFQRHLSK
+567 LEAGFQRHLSK

-585 VSAIAQLAGLTECGS
+585 VSAIAQLAGLTGFGS
-600 QNLCAG
+600 REWDAG
-606 NVGAIAPEAPLPD
+606 NFRAMGAIAPMPD
-619 SNSFNHKNNGEQLTS
+619 SNSLDDKNNWEQSTS
-634 DSRELPLLLV
+634 DSRELPLLLL
-644 VEDNHFLLSYLQN
+644 VEDNNFLLAYLQT

-666 VAMDGVEGLEKAK
+666 VASDGVEGLEKAK
-679 SLQPNLILS
+679 NLQPNLIVS

-757 THAAEQQLTALNRQ
+757 THAAEQQLAALNRQ
-771 LQQQKRQLETV
+771 LQEQKRQLETV

-797 VRNRRFFNDYMDT
+797 VRNRHSFNEYLDT
-810 EWRRLAREEAPLSLI
+810 EWRRLAREQAPLSLV

-842 AGDECLRQ
+842 AGDECLRE
-850 VAQVLQ
+850 VAAVLQ
-856 RSVKRSA
+856 NSVKRSA

-871 EEFAIVLPNTDI
+871 EEFAVVLPNTDI

-890 EIIAQQVR
+890 EMIGQKVR
-898 GLQIVHAKSA
+898 DLQIVHAKSA

-927 SQPATL
+927 SQPGTL
-933 IAIADES
+933 IAIADEA
-940 LYRAKEAGR
+940 LYRAKKAGR

-956 FLG
+956 FEG

>member
-1 MTPERMCGRQSFQE
+1 
-15 NENIQNIAPASANQK
+15 
-30 TVIMNQDASRLGVSR
+30 MNQDASRLAVSR

-58 KDKADRQQPDTHDRR
+58 QDKADRQPAHAPDRPDQ
-73 AKISPTKKLDSSL
+73 ISTTKELDSSL
-86 QECLDFKGAIDRSAL
+86 QESLDFKVAIDRFAV

-111 NYVSDRVCSISNY
+111 NYVSDRLCSISNY

-146 IKNLRST
+146 IKNLLST
-153 VTKNEVWQGEI
+153 VAKNEVWQGEI
-164 KNKAKNG
+164 KNQAKNG
-171 SHYWVY
+171 SDYWVY
-177 AAVVPVLDFE
+177 AAVVPLLDFN

-200 TDRKAVETAQ
+200 TDRKAVEAAQ
-210 AAANQ
+210 IAANR

-247 NEATTSRALEI
+247 NEAITNRALEI
-258 IERNAR
+258 IERNAK

-279 LRGKVHLNVGRVHLP
+279 LRGKVRLNVGRVHLP

-302 TLGPAAEAKN
+302 TLRPAAEAKN
-312 IRVETHFYPGASYI
+312 LRVETHFYPSVSYVV
-326 LADAKR
+326 ADVER

-347 TPESTPGPV
+347 TPESTLQPV
-356 QVRIEPTES
+356 QVRIEPAES
-365 GTLIRVSDCGCGIEP
+365 GTLIRVSDSGCGIDP
-380 KFVPHIFDYFRPA
+380 KFLPYIFDYFRPG

-406 GLSIVRH
+406 GLSIVRQ
-413 LVELHGGTVWAQSP
+413 LVELHGGTVWAQSA
-427 GLGQGTTFGVLLPI
+427 GICQGATFGVLLPI
-441 AHSKNV
+441 AHSNNAR
-447 HDDRTREIAHFP
+447 DRTPAIGHFP
-459 ENHAGS
+459 ENHSGS

-557 GVREDDSASA
+557 GIREEDSASA

-585 VSAIAQLAGLTECGS
+585 VSAIAQLAGMSGFGCS
-600 QNLCAG
+600 DAG
-606 NVGAIAPEAPLPD
+606 NVGAIAL
-619 SNSFNHKNNGEQLTS
+619 GLS
-634 DSRELPLLLV
+634 DSHSFDDNNNHSEESTTDSQELPLLLV
-644 VEDNHFLLSYLQN
+644 VEDNNFLLSYLQT

-666 VAMDGVEGLEKAK
+666 VARDGVEGLEKAK

-757 THAAEQQLTALNRQ
+757 THAAEQELTVLNRQ

-797 VRNRRFFNDYMDT
+797 VRNRRFFNDYLDT

-856 RSVKRSA
+856 CSVKRSA

-883 EGAACVA
+883 QGAACVA

-898 GLQIVHAKSA
+898 GLQIPHAQSA

-927 SQPATL
+927 SQPGTL

-940 LYRAKEAGR
+940 LYRAKAAGR

-956 FLG
+956 FEA

>member
-1 MTPERMCGRQSFQE
+1 
-15 NENIQNIAPASANQK
+15 
-30 TVIMNQDASRLGVSR
+30 MNQDASRLGFSR

-58 KDKADRQQPDTHDRR
+58 KDKTDRQEAHRPDRPDKFYT
-73 AKISPTKKLDSSL
+73 TKELDSSL

-101 AVRTDARGII
+101 AVRTNARGII

-124 SRTELIG
+124 SRAELIG
-131 CHFGILHSEYKSWEF
+131 SHFGILHSEYKSWEL

-153 VTKNEVWQGEI
+153 VAKNEVWQGEI
-164 KNKAKNG
+164 KNQAKNG
-171 SHYWVY
+171 SDYWVY
-177 AAVVPVLDFE
+177 ATVVPLADAN
-187 GKPCQYLAIGFDI
+187 GKPNQYMAIGFDI
-200 TDRKAVETAQ
+200 TARKTVEAAQ
-210 AAANQ
+210 TQANR

-230 PLSAILGWVQL
+230 PLSAILGWAQL

-294 SVIESAIE
+294 SVIESAID
-302 TLGPAAEAKN
+302 TLAPAADAKN
-312 IRVETHFYPGASYI
+312 IRIETHFDPALTYI
-326 LADAKR
+326 LADGER
-332 LQQIVWNLL
+332 LQQVVWNLL

-347 TPESTPGPV
+347 IPESATGLV
-356 QVRIEPTES
+356 EIKIESSAS
-365 GTLIRVSDCGCGIEP
+365 GALIRVSDSGCGIDP
-380 KFVPHIFDYFRPA
+380 KFLPCIFDYFRPA
-393 DSFQSKE
+393 ESFQTKE

-406 GLSIVRH
+406 GLSIVRQ
-413 LVELHGGTVWAQSP
+413 LVELHGGTVWASSP
-427 GLGQGTTFGVLLPI
+427 GIGEGATFEVQLPI
-441 AHSKNV
+441 ANSNNPS
-447 HDDRTREIAHFP
+447 DRTAAIAP
-459 ENHAGS
+459 IENTPGS
-465 VSKPLAGKQV
+465 VPKPLEGKQV
-475 LVVESSAEIRE
+475 LVVDGGAESRD

-498 VTAVSSAGEA
+498 VKVVGSACEA

-519 LVSDMAVPETD
+519 LVSDIAVSETD

-536 RIRAMEM
+536 RVRAMEM
-543 SEHRA
+543 SQHRQ

-557 GVREDDSASA
+557 GLWAEDDDASA
-567 LSAGFQRHLSK
+567 LEAGFQKHLSK
-578 PVEANQL
+578 PVSANQL
-585 VSAIAQLAGLTECGS
+585 VSAILQLAGLTGFSTQDWGEG
-600 QNLCAG
+600 NL
-606 NVGAIAPEAPLPD
+606 GAIAHPAPPPD
-619 SNSFNHKNNGEQLTS
+619 FNSFDGKKYGEESTT
-634 DSRELPLLLV
+634 DSGELPLLLV
-644 VEDNHFLLSYLQN
+644 VEDNNFLLAYLQT

-666 VAMDGVEGLEKAK
+666 VAVDGVEGLEKAK
-679 SLQPNLILS
+679 TLHPNLILS

-735 DDYISKPF
+735 DDYIAKPF

-757 THAAEQQLTALNRQ
+757 THAVEQQLTVLNRQ

-797 VRNRRFFNDYMDT
+797 VRNRRFFNDYLDT

-842 AGDECLRQ
+842 AGDECLQQ
-850 VAQVLQ
+850 VAQLLQ

-883 EGAACVA
+883 DGAACVA
-890 EIIAQQVR
+890 EIINQQVR
-898 GLQIVHAKSA
+898 GLQIVHAKSG

-940 LYRAKEAGR
+940 LYRAKAAGR

-956 FLG
+956 FEG

>member
-1 MTPERMCGRQSFQE
+1 M
-15 NENIQNIAPASANQK
+15 
-30 TVIMNQDASRLGVSR
+30 IMNQDASRLAVSH

-58 KDKADRQQPDTHDRR
+58 KDQADRQQPNGPDRQPQ
-73 AKISPTKKLDSSL
+73 ISTTKELDSSL

-101 AVRTDARGII
+101 AVRTNARGII
-111 NYVSDRVCSISNY
+111 NYVSDQVCSLSNY
-124 SRTELIG
+124 SRAELIG
-131 CHFGILHSEYKSWEF
+131 CHFGILHSEYKSSEL

-153 VTKNEVWQGEI
+153 VAKGEVWQGEI
-164 KNKAKNG
+164 QHQAKNG
-171 SHYWVY
+171 IDYWVY
-177 AAVVPVLDFE
+177 SAVVPLLDCK
-187 GKPCQYLAIGFDI
+187 GKLSQYLAIGFDI
-200 TDRKAVETAQ
+200 TDRKAVEAAQ
-210 AAANQ
+210 ASANR
-215 AKDEFLAIA
+215 AKDEFLGIA
-224 SHELRS
+224 GHELRS

-258 IERNAR
+258 IERNAKV
-264 LQNRQIDNLLDLSRL
+264 QNQQIDNLLDLSQL

-294 SVIESAIE
+294 SVIESAID
-302 TLGPAAEAKN
+302 TLRPAADAKN
-312 IRVETHFYPGASYI
+312 IRIDTHFDPAVSYI
-326 LADAKR
+326 LADAER

-347 TPESTPGPV
+347 TPESTSGSV
-356 QVRIEPTES
+356 EVRIEPTPS
-365 GTLIRVSDCGCGIEP
+365 GTLIRFSDSGCGIDP
-380 KFVPHIFDYFRPA
+380 KFLPHIFDYFRPT
-393 DSFQSKE
+393 DSWNSKE
-400 QNRLGL
+400 QHRLGL
-406 GLSIVRH
+406 GLSIVRQ
-413 LVELHGGTVWAQSP
+413 LVELHGGTVWASSP
-427 GLGQGTTFGVLLPI
+427 GIEQGTTFGVQLPM
-441 AHSKNV
+441 AHSTNSS
-447 HDDRTREIAHFP
+447 DRAPAIAQMESRP
-459 ENHAGS
+459 GL

-498 VTAVSSAGEA
+498 VTAVGSAGEA

-519 LVSDMAVPETD
+519 LVSDMAIPETD
-530 GCDLIR
+530 GCDLISR
-536 RIRAMEM
+536 VRAMEM
-543 SEHRA
+543 SEQRE

-557 GVREDDSASA
+557 GVREEDSASA
-567 LSAGFQRHLSK
+567 LEAGFQRHLSK
-578 PVEANQL
+578 PVSANQL
-585 VSAIAQLAGLTECGS
+585 VSAIAQLAGLTEFGFGEW
-600 QNLCAG
+600 APG
-606 NVGAIAPEAPLPD
+606 DVGAIAPEVALPD
-619 SNSFNHKNNGEQLTS
+619 YNSFDDKNKGEQLTA

-644 VEDNHFLLSYLQN
+644 VEDNNFLLAYLQT
-657 LLSPYYRVA
+657 LLTPYYRVA

-679 SLQPNLILS
+679 TLHPNLILS

-757 THAAEQQLTALNRQ
+757 THAAEQQLTVLNRQ
-771 LQQQKRQLETV
+771 LQQQKQQLEKV
-782 NRALQYLATYDSLTE
+782 NLALQYLATYDSLTE

-850 VAQVLQ
+850 VAAVLSG
-856 RSVKRSA
+856 SVKRSA

-871 EEFAIVLPNTDI
+871 EEFAVVLPNTDI
-883 EGAACVA
+883 QGAASVA
-890 EIIAQQVR
+890 EIIVQQVR
-898 GLQIVHAKSA
+898 GLRIVHAKSA

-927 SQPATL
+927 SQPGTL

-940 LYRAKEAGR
+940 LYRAKKAGR
-949 DRVSVAA
+949 DRVSVAT

>member
-1 MTPERMCGRQSFQE
+1 MTPEWMCCLPSIHE
-15 NENIQNIAPASANQK
+15 NKNIQNITPAGAEK
-30 TVIMNQDASRLGVSR
+30 TVIINQDASRLGVSH
-45 QGKIEAM
+45 QGTIEAM
-52 EIQQRS
+52 EIQERS
-58 KDKADRQQPDTHDRR
+58 QERRDRLSQ
-73 AKISPTKKLDSSL
+73 ISTIKELDSSL
-86 QECLDFKGAIDRSAL
+86 QEGLDFKVAIDQSAL

-111 NYVSDRVCSISNY
+111 NYVSDRLCSISNY
-124 SRTELIG
+124 SRIELIG
-131 CHFGILHSEYKSWEF
+131 SHFCILHSEYKSSEL
-146 IKNLRST
+146 IKNLLST
-153 VTKNEVWQGEI
+153 VAKNEVWQGEM
-164 KNKAKNG
+164 KNQAKNG
-171 SHYWVY
+171 SDYWVH
-177 AAVVPVLDFE
+177 AAVVPLLDFN

-200 TDRKAVETAQ
+200 TDRKAVEAAQ
-210 AAANQ
+210 AAVNR
-215 AKDEFLAIA
+215 AKDDFLGIA
-224 SHELRS
+224 GHELRS

-247 NEATTSRALEI
+247 NEATTNRALEI
-258 IERNAR
+258 IERNAK

-279 LRGKVHLNVGRVHLP
+279 LRGKVRLNLARVHLP

-302 TLGPAAEAKN
+302 TVRPAAEAKN
-312 IRVETHFYPGASYI
+312 LRVETQFYPGVSYVV
-326 LADAKR
+326 ADVER

-347 TPESTPGPV
+347 TPESTPDPV
-356 QVRIEPTES
+356 EVRIEPTES
-365 GTLIRVSDCGCGIEP
+365 GTLIRVSDSGCGIEP
-380 KFVPHIFDYFRPA
+380 KFVPHIFDYFRPG

-413 LVELHGGTVWAQSP
+413 LVELHGGTVWASSP
-427 GLGQGTTFGVLLPI
+427 GLGMGTTFGVLLPV
-441 AHSKNV
+441 AHSNNSR
-447 HDDRTREIAHFP
+447 DDRKSAIGRT
-459 ENHAGS
+459 ENHAES
-465 VSKPLAGKQV
+465 VPKPLAGKQV
-475 LVVESSAEIRE
+475 LVVETSAEIRE

-498 VTAVSSAGEA
+498 VTAVGSACEA
-508 MAELEQSRPDV
+508 MAQLEQSRPDV
-519 LVSDMAVPETD
+519 LVSDMAVSETD
-530 GCDLIR
+530 GSDLIR

-543 SEHRA
+543 SEQRE

-557 GVREDDSASA
+557 GVREEDSASA

-578 PVEANQL
+578 PVEANLL
-585 VSAIAQLAGLTECGS
+585 VSAIVQLAGMSEFGCS
-600 QNLCAG
+600 DEG
-606 NVGAIAPEAPLPD
+606 NVGAIAPLPD
-619 SNSFNHKNNGEQLTS
+619 SNSCDDKNNGGQLTP

-644 VEDNHFLLSYLQN
+644 VEDNYSLLAYLQT

-757 THAAEQQLTALNRQ
+757 THAAEQQLTVLNRQ

-797 VRNRRFFNDYMDT
+797 VRNRRFFNDYMDA

-842 AGDECLRQ
+842 PGDECLRQ

-856 RSVKRSA
+856 CSVKRSA

-871 EEFAIVLPNTDI
+871 EEFAVVLPNTDI

-890 EIIAQQVR
+890 ERIAQQVR
-898 GLQIVHAKSA
+898 DLQIPHAQSG

-940 LYRAKEAGR
+940 LYRAKAAGR

>member
-1 MTPERMCGRQSFQE
+1 MTPEWMCCLPSIHE
-15 NENIQNIAPASANQK
+15 NKNIQNITPAGAEK
-30 TVIMNQDASRLGVSR
+30 TVIINQDASRLGVSH
-45 QGKIEAM
+45 QGTIEAM
-52 EIQQRS
+52 EIQERS
-58 KDKADRQQPDTHDRR
+58 QERRDRLSQ
-73 AKISPTKKLDSSL
+73 ISTIKELDSSL
-86 QECLDFKGAIDRSAL
+86 QEGLDFKVAIDQSAL

-111 NYVSDRVCSISNY
+111 NYVSDRLCSISNY
-124 SRTELIG
+124 SRIELIG
-131 CHFGILHSEYKSWEF
+131 SHFCILHSEYKSSEL
-146 IKNLRST
+146 IKNLLST
-153 VTKNEVWQGEI
+153 VAKNEVWQGEM
-164 KNKAKNG
+164 KNQAKNG
-171 SHYWVY
+171 SDYWVH
-177 AAVVPVLDFE
+177 AAVVPLLDFN

-200 TDRKAVETAQ
+200 TDRKAVEAAQ
-210 AAANQ
+210 AAVNR
-215 AKDEFLAIA
+215 AKDDFLGIA
-224 SHELRS
+224 GHELRS

-247 NEATTSRALEI
+247 NEATTNRALEI
-258 IERNAR
+258 IERNAK

-279 LRGKVHLNVGRVHLP
+279 LRGKVRLNLARVHLP

-302 TLGPAAEAKN
+302 TVRPAAEAKN
-312 IRVETHFYPGASYI
+312 LRVETQFYPGVSYVV
-326 LADAKR
+326 ADVER

-347 TPESTPGPV
+347 TPESTPDPV
-356 QVRIEPTES
+356 EVRIEPTES
-365 GTLIRVSDCGCGIEP
+365 GTLIRVSDSGCGIEP
-380 KFVPHIFDYFRPA
+380 KFVPHIFDYFRPG

-413 LVELHGGTVWAQSP
+413 LVELHGGTVWASSP
-427 GLGQGTTFGVLLPI
+427 GLGMGTTFGVLLPV
-441 AHSKNV
+441 AHSNNSR
-447 HDDRTREIAHFP
+447 DDRKSAIGRT
-459 ENHAGS
+459 ENHAES
-465 VSKPLAGKQV
+465 VPKPLAGKQV
-475 LVVESSAEIRE
+475 LVVETSAEIRE

-498 VTAVSSAGEA
+498 VTAVSSACEA
-508 MAELEQSRPDV
+508 MAQLEQSRPDV
-519 LVSDMAVPETD
+519 LVSDMAVSETD
-530 GCDLIR
+530 GSDLIR

-543 SEHRA
+543 SEQRE

-557 GVREDDSASA
+557 GVREEDSASA

-578 PVEANQL
+578 PVEANLL
-585 VSAIAQLAGLTECGS
+585 VSAIVQLAGMSEFGCS
-600 QNLCAG
+600 DEG
-606 NVGAIAPEAPLPD
+606 NVGAIAPLPD
-619 SNSFNHKNNGEQLTS
+619 SNSCDDKNNGGQLTP

-644 VEDNHFLLSYLQN
+644 VEDNYSLLAYLQT

-757 THAAEQQLTALNRQ
+757 THAAEQQLTVLNRQ

-797 VRNRRFFNDYMDT
+797 VRNRRFFNDYMDA

-842 AGDECLRQ
+842 PGDECLRQ

-856 RSVKRSA
+856 CSVKRSA

-871 EEFAIVLPNTDI
+871 EEFAVVLPNTDI

-890 EIIAQQVR
+890 ERIAQQVR
-898 GLQIVHAKSA
+898 GLQIPHAQSG

-940 LYRAKEAGR
+940 LYRAKAAGR

>member
-1 MTPERMCGRQSFQE
+1 MKMKIYKILHP
-15 NENIQNIAPASANQK
+15 PARKK
-30 TVIMNQDASRLGVSR
+30 TVIINQDASRLGVSH
-45 QGKIEAM
+45 QGTIEPM

-58 KDKADRQQPDTHDRR
+58 QDRR
-73 AKISPTKKLDSSL
+73 YRLSQMSPTKELDLLL
-86 QECLDFKGAIDRSAL
+86 QEGLDFKGAIDRSAL
-101 AVRTDARGII
+101 AMRTDARGII
-111 NYVSDRVCSISNY
+111 NYVSDRLCFISNY

-131 CHFGILHSEYKSWEF
+131 SHFGILHSEYKSSEL
-146 IKNLRST
+146 IKNLLST
-153 VTKNEVWQGEI
+153 VAKNEVWQGEM

-171 SHYWVY
+171 SDYWVY
-177 AAVVPVLDFE
+177 AAVVPLLDFN

-200 TDRKAVETAQ
+200 TDRKAVEVAQ
-210 AAANQ
+210 IAANR

-247 NEATTSRALEI
+247 NEATTNRALEI
-258 IERNAR
+258 IERNAK

-279 LRGKVHLNVGRVHLP
+279 LRGKVRLNLARVHLP

-302 TLGPAAEAKN
+302 TLRPAAEAKN
-312 IRVETHFYPGASYI
+312 LRVETHFYPGVSYVV
-326 LADAKR
+326 ADAER

-347 TPESTPGPV
+347 TPESTPDPV
-356 QVRIEPTES
+356 EVRIEPTPS

-380 KFVPHIFDYFRPA
+380 KFMPQIFDYFRPE
-393 DSFQSKE
+393 DCFQSQE
-400 QNRLGL
+400 QHRLGL
-406 GLSIVRH
+406 GLSIARH
-413 LVELHGGTVWAQSP
+413 LVELHGGTVWASSP
-427 GLGQGTTFGVLLPI
+427 GLGKGTTFGVLLPI
-441 AHSKNV
+441 ANSNNLC
-447 HDDRTREIAHFP
+447 DDRKSAIGCT
-459 ENHAGS
+459 ENCAGS
-465 VSKPLAGKQV
+465 VPKPLAGKQV
-475 LVVESSAEIRE
+475 LVVESIAEIRE

-498 VTAVSSAGEA
+498 VTAVGSALEA
-508 MAELEQSRPDV
+508 MAELQQSRPDV

-536 RIRAMEM
+536 RVRAMEM
-543 SEHRA
+543 SEQRE

-557 GVREDDSASA
+557 GVREEDSASA

-578 PVEANQL
+578 PVSANQL
-585 VSAIAQLAGLTECGS
+585 VSAIVQLAGMSGFGCSDE
-600 QNLCAG
+600 G
-606 NVGAIAPEAPLPD
+606 NVGAAPLAD
-619 SNSFNHKNNGEQLTS
+619 SNSCDDKNNGGELTA

-644 VEDNHFLLSYLQN
+644 VEDNYSLLAYLQT

-666 VAMDGVEGLEKAK
+666 VARDGVEGLEKAK

-757 THAAEQQLTALNRQ
+757 THAAEQELTVLNRQ
-771 LQQQKRQLETV
+771 LQQQKRQLERV

-797 VRNRRFFNDYMDT
+797 VRNRRFFNDYLDT

-850 VAQVLQ
+850 VAQVLEC
-856 RSVKRSA
+856 SVKRSA

-871 EEFAIVLPNTDI
+871 EEFAVVLPNTDI

-890 EIIAQQVR
+890 ERIAQQVR
-898 GLQIVHAKSA
+898 DLQIPHAQSA

-940 LYRAKEAGR
+940 LYRAKAAGR

-956 FLG
+956 FEA